1 MKNFEIYINDTY
13 TVGLTGYSAIEV
25 AQDEIEYEIVDRK
38 SGAGLDDLFT
48 VEVTYKDTSAI
59 LTIAAD
65 ANIYLN
71 ELDDIIWEAI
81 AEEFVTET
89 K

>member
-1 MKNFEIYINDTY
+1 MKNFEIYINDTC

-25 AQDEIEYEIVDRK
+25 AQNEIEYEIIERR
-38 SGAGLDDLFT
+38 SGGGLDDLFT
-48 VEVTYKDTSAI
+48 IEVTHKNTSAI
-59 LTIAAD
+59 LNVEAD
-65 ANIYLN
+65 KDIYLN

-81 AEEFVTET
+81 VEEFVTET

>member
-1 MKNFEIYINDTY
+1 MKNFEIYINDTC
-13 TVGLTGYSAIEV
+13 TIGLTGYSAIEV
-25 AQDEIEYEIVDRK
+25 AQDEIEYEIIDRK

-48 VEVTYKDTSAI
+48 VEVTYEDTSAI

>member
-25 AQDEIEYEIVDRK
+25 AQDEIEYEIIDRK

-48 VEVTYKDTSAI
+48 VEVTYEDTSAI

-65 ANIYLN
+65 TNIYLN

>member
-13 TVGLTGYSAIEV
+13 TVGLTGYSAVEV
-25 AQDEIEYEIVDRK
+25 AQDEIEYEIIDRK

-48 VEVTYKDTSAI
+48 VEVTYEDTSAI

>member
-25 AQDEIEYEIVDRK
+25 AQDEIEYEIIDRK

-48 VEVTYKDTSAI
+48 VEVTYEDTSAI
-59 LTIAAD
+59 LNVEAD

-81 AEEFVTET
+81 VEEFVMET

>member
-13 TVGLTGYSAIEV
+13 TVGLTGYSAVEV
-25 AQDEIEYEIVDRK
+25 AQNEIEYEITGRK

-48 VEVTYKDTSAI
+48 VEVTYEDTSAI

-65 ANIYLN
+65 ANIYFS

-81 AEEFVTET
+81 AEEFVTEI

>member
-1 MKNFEIYINDTY
+1 MKTFEIYINDTY

-25 AQDEIEYEIVDRK
+25 AQDEIEYEIIDRK

-48 VEVTYKDTSAI
+48 VEVTYEDTSAI

>member
-1 MKNFEIYINDTY
+1 MKNFEIYINDTC

-25 AQDEIEYEIVDRK
+25 AQNEIEYEIIERR
-38 SGAGLDDLFT
+38 SGGGLDDLFI
-48 VEVTYKDTSAI
+48 VEVTHKNTSAI
-59 LTIAAD
+59 LNVEAD

-81 AEEFVTET
+81 VEEFVMET

>member
-1 MKNFEIYINDTY
+1 MKNFEICINDTY

-25 AQDEIEYEIVDRK
+25 AQNEIEYEITGRK

-48 VEVTYKDTSAI
+48 VEVTYEDTSAI

-65 ANIYLN
+65 ANIYFS

-81 AEEFVTET
+81 AEEFVTEI

>member
-25 AQDEIEYEIVDRK
+25 AQDEIEYEIIDRK

-48 VEVTYKDTSAI
+48 VEVTYEDTSAI